1 MFFDEIHFYNPCNK
15 GDIHS
20 SRGIIKNIIRASP
33 KLNIFYHHKHGH
45 KLLKDIPVS
54 YTNENYNSSHILSIV
69 DNKLYINT
77 WLGQKRNDGVQFCS
91 TWGCNCISNK
101 ELLNYI
107 LNLLDKNIFEFN
119 EFDVLPTI
127 DYSFFNIK
135 KIDEYVKNNTK
146 NKVLICNGPVLSGQC
161 SNFSF
166 MFFIDNL
173 AEMFPN
179 IEFILTQKHEFI
191 NKHNIKYTDDII
203 QENECDLNEI
213 SYLSTYCPIVI
224 GRASGPWT
232 FAQTFETLTNKNKT
246 FISFN
251 NKREDAFFTEKT
263 ICNKIWTNDYSAKNI
278 MNTMVAEISKL

>member
-1 MFFDEIHFYNPCNK
+1 MLFDEIHFFNPCNK

-20 SRGIIKNIIRASP
+20 SRGVIKNIIRTYP
-33 KLNIFYHHKHGH
+33 NLKIFYHHKHGH
-45 KLLKDIPVS
+45 KLLKDMPII
-54 YTNENYNSSHILSIV
+54 YTNENCELRDISSV
-69 DNKLYINT
+69 TDNKLYINT

-101 ELLNYI
+101 ELLNHI
-107 LNLLDKNIFEFN
+107 LNLLDKNILEFN

-127 DYSFFNIK
+127 DYTGFNIK
-135 KIDEYVKNNTK
+135 NINEYVKNNTK

-161 SNFSF
+161 FNFSF
-166 MFFIDNL
+166 VPFVTNL

-191 NKHNIKYTDDII
+191 NKDNIKYTDDII
-203 QENECDLNEI
+203 QENECDLNEV

-232 FAQTFETLTNKNKT
+232 FAQTVETLTNKHKT

-251 NKREDAFFTEKT
+251 NNREDAFFTEKT
-263 ICNKIWTNDYSAKNI
+263 VCNKIWSNDYSPSNI
-278 MNTMVAEISKL
+278 MNILVTEVSKL